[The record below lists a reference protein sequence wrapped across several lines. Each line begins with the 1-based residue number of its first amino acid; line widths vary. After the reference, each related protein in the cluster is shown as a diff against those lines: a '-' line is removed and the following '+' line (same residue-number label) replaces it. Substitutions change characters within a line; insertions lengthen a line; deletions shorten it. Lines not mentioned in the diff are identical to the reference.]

1 MFIIAVDVKHSL
13 IALSKVM
20 QGFEHI
26 RSISPDI
33 AGYDAHRAGSLGVP
47 RKVSPAI
54 NV

>member
-13 IALSKVM
+13 IALSQVM

-33 AGYDAHRAGSLGVP
+33 AGYDAHRAGGL
-47 RKVSPAI
+47 
-54 NV
+54 